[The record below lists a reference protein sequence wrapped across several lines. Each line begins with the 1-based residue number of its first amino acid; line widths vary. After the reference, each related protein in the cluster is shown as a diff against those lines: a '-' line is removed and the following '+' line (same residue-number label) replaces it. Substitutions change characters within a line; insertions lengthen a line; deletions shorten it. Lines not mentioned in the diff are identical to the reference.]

1 MILPCASDMQLQV
14 LVVITKLITVT
25 IYCIAKQEVKI
36 KYQDNISSHDNQFSS
51 ITQSCPTL
59 RPHGLEHARSPCP
72 SPTPG
77 ACSNSGS
84 SSQWYYP
91 IISFSV
97 VPFSCLH
104 SFPASGSFPVSQFF
118 MSGGQSIRQ
127 PNSLSWFESAII
139 WKLLL

>member
-14 LVVITKLITVT
+14 LVVITKLITIT

-36 KYQDNISSHDNQFSS
+36 KYQDNISSHDNQL
-51 ITQSCPTL
+51 SCLTL
-59 RPHGLEHARSPCP
+59 RPHGLQHARSPCP
-72 SPTPG
+72 SPTPR
-77 ACSNSGS
+77 ACSNSGP

-97 VPFSCLH
+97 IPFSCLH

-118 MSGGQSIRQ
+118 TSGGQSIRQ

-139 WKLLL
+139 WKFLL